1 MLFPL
6 RAELDQTRGRR
17 QTTPVCW
24 RNPRNFG
31 AELNNRLIFTG
42 ARINMIKRPLI
53 IGAALVATAALMAA
67 EASAQDPSTR
77 FGQWKMDSDAPPPAI
92 NIMTYAPMGDG
103 GMSITVAAT
112 NSQGQDSEWGY
123 DTMFDGEFRSVWG
136 QDNAETAVEWVNAS
150 TTRISNSRNG
160 CVTQVIINVLSE
172 DGNTIENDYIRMDE
186 NGKITGVGHATY
198 RRIQ

>member
-1 MLFPL
+1 M
-6 RAELDQTRGRR
+6 
-17 QTTPVCW
+17 
-24 RNPRNFG
+24 
-31 AELNNRLIFTG
+31 
-42 ARINMIKRPLI
+42 
-53 IGAALVATAALMAA
+53 
-67 EASAQDPSTR
+67 
-77 FGQWKMDSDAPPPAI
+77 
-92 NIMTYAPMGDG
+92 
-103 GMSITVAAT
+103 AAT

-136 QDNAETAVEWVNAS
+136 QENAETAVEWVNAS

-160 CVTQVIINVLSE
+160 RVTQVIINVLSE